1 MVPFHLFPPRG
12 ALWSTECQS
21 ASRSFLGLTGLG
33 WLGGGSRL
41 WGGCGGWGC
50 LLDTHLS
57 VLASDSLLLA
67 DGVLCSSGGL
77 LVLELLLTDDFG
89 LDLVDGLDEDV
100 LVLELVTLGAEVELV
115 VDLSVNLLSFTISLE
130 ESTEDT
136 GSSHPEDLGWHT
148 SILGTSSAT
157 LSVVAA

>member
-1 MVPFHLFPPRG
+1 MLVHPFPPRS
-12 ALWSTECQS
+12 ALWSTRCKS
-21 ASRSFLGLTGLG
+21 ARRSFLGLAGFG

-41 WGGCGGWGC
+41 WGGSSGWSW
-50 LLDTHLS
+50 LLDSHLG

-67 DGVLCSSGGL
+67 DGVLGPSGSL
-77 LVLELLLTDDFG
+77 LVLELLLADDFG
-89 LDLVDGLDEDV
+89 LDLVDGLNQDV
-100 LVLELVTLGAEVELV
+100 LVLELVTLGGEVELV
-115 VDLSVNLLSFTISLE
+115 VDLSVDLLGLTVSLE

-136 GSSHPEDLGWHT
+136 GSSHPDDLGWHT

>member
-1 MVPFHLFPPRG
+1 MF
-12 ALWSTECQS
+12 WSTRSGEVS
-21 ASRSFLGLTGLG
+21 SSFLGLATLC
-33 WLGGGSRL
+33 WLGSGSRL
-41 WGGCGGWGC
+41 WSSSCSWGWC
-50 LLDTHLS
+50 SSILDSHLGI
-57 VLASDSLLLA
+57 LASNSLLLT
-67 DGVLCSSGGL
+67 GSVLCSSGSL
-77 LVLELLLTDDFG
+77 LVFEFLLTDNFG

-100 LVLELVTLGAEVELV
+100 LVLELVTLGTEVELM
-115 VDLSVNLLSFTISLE
+115 VDLSVDLLGFTISLE

>member
-1 MVPFHLFPPRG
+1 M
-12 ALWSTECQS
+12 
-21 ASRSFLGLTGLG
+21 
-33 WLGGGSRL
+33 L
-41 WGGCGGWGC
+41 WGGSGGWGC

-67 DGVLCSSGGL
+67 DSVLGSSGGL

-100 LVLELVTLGAEVELV
+100 LVLELVTLSAEVELM
-115 VDLSVNLLSFTISLE
+115 VDLSVDLLSFTISLE

-157 LSVVAA
+157 LSVVAALSLGHCPCLGAGAGVSSHLSSHDQSVLHELSNIL